1 MQIHIYLLKR
11 DNNVT
16 FLIKIVFSYKK
27 ISNKK
32 LFIIL
37 LLLPWQMLNLA
48 LYINHFHEKKSELYL
63 YRVLRSFTVFNT
75 YMYLLTQAYR
85 VASAHCSKKYGKS
98 RLLLHHNNVRTT
110 TVVVVVVHTPHSFP
124 KNDRTRTVSA
134 HLNVLFK

>member
-48 LYINHFHEKKSELYL
+48 LYINHFHEKKVNCIYIGYSGHSLYSI
-63 YRVLRSFTVFNT
+63 RICICLR
-75 YMYLLTQAYR
+75 R
-85 VASAHCSKKYGKS
+85 
-98 RLLLHHNNVRTT
+98 RIDWP
-110 TVVVVVVHTPHSFP
+110 VHIAQ
-124 KNDRTRTVSA
+124 KNMAKVY
-134 HLNVLFK
+134 

>member
-48 LYINHFHEKKSELYL
+48 LYINHFHEKKLNCIYIPVIHCIQYVYVFAYVGVSTGQCTLLKKIWQKCTNYIYLSVTWEFKKSSIFELHKIISFFSI
-63 YRVLRSFTVFNT
+63 LRPSCS
-75 YMYLLTQAYR
+75 L
-85 VASAHCSKKYGKS
+85 AS
-98 RLLLHHNNVRTT
+98 T
-110 TVVVVVVHTPHSFP
+110 
-124 KNDRTRTVSA
+124 
-134 HLNVLFK
+134 LFSLI